1 MEKIKIKWD
10 GITEI
15 EKIMPAILGLIT
27 DEEQQQAKKMAYG
40 DFAEIICKKYRNR
53 GTNSGGLFVDAFR
66 DKIMVY
72 AEKTTYFM
80 TWNKAAKYIC
90 QWLKDEENLR
100 LDMGMNGACEVNE
113 MSSTKSANLTISNKE
128 ENIMENQVITQ
139 NQEIIITEN
148 YSRAVSL
155 HRKIC
160 ANAQAAQESLFEVCK
175 GLKEMRDGKLYKE
188 LGYQNFEDYCESE
201 VGFSRM
207 QAHRMIS
214 IADNLPKDFVTSML
228 QIGTTKLS
236 LLAKLDEPERQE
248 IIQNND
254 LESTSV
260 KELKNKISDLKKA
273 NDRLLEKASQA
284 EKNAEDSRKKESEA
298 WGKVSVLKTD
308 SEMQVKKISQL
319 EKQIQELENNPK
331 QVAVE
336 DTTKINELKEEIK
349 KLKADSAS
357 EIDSM
362 KTRHNQEK
370 ADFMREKNEL
380 NKKLENKQ
388 KEFAS
393 KHNEW
398 LESCKENAALTGQL
412 YDAETERDEAYEKIQ
427 SLEKQIQE
435 LENRPVEV
443 AVKDNSEEIESL
455 KKQLEQERQKSAEFE
470 EKKKRIEAELEKDR
484 NSFKSK
490 TPDNSELFEVYYQNC
505 IDSIEKLFAFLR
517 NKNLKSFNGRLY
529 DLSDILNDN
538 ISMLDEY

>member
-1 MEKIKIKWD
+1 MNKIKWD

-15 EKIMPAILGLIT
+15 GKIKPALLGFITEEEK
-27 DEEQQQAKKMAYG
+27 QQAKKTAYG
-40 DFAEIICKKYRNR
+40 YFTDIIRKNHRNS
-53 GTNSGGLFVDAFR
+53 GANSGGLFVYAFCEKITVHV
-66 DKIMVY
+66 DKIEY
-72 AEKTTYFM
+72 YM

-90 QWLKDEENLR
+90 QWLNEENLTISNKEENLR

-188 LGYQNFEDYCESE
+188 LGYQNFEDYTQTELGIKRHMAQKYLAIANMENGESI
-201 VGFSRM
+201 
-207 QAHRMIS
+207 H
-214 IADNLPKDFVTSML
+214 
-228 QIGTTKLS
+228 QIGVTKLA

-260 KELKNKISDLKKA
+260 KKL
-273 NDRLLEKASQA
+273 Q
-284 EKNAEDSRKKESEA
+284 
-298 WGKVSVLKTD
+298 
-308 SEMQVKKISQL
+308 
-319 EKQIQELENNPK
+319 
-331 QVAVE
+331 
-336 DTTKINELKEEIK
+336 EEIK
-349 KLKADSAS
+349 RLKADSES
-357 EIDSM
+357 QINSM

-370 ADFMREKNEL
+370 VDFMREKNEL
-380 NKKLENKQ
+380 SKKLENKQ
-388 KEFAS
+388 KEFES
-393 KHNEW
+393 KHKEW
-398 LESCKENAALTGQL
+398 LESCEENAALTGQL
-412 YDAETERDEAYEKIQ
+412 YYAETERDEAYEKIQ

-443 AVKDNSEEIESL
+443 AVRDNSEEIESL
-455 KKQLEQERQKSAEFE
+455 KKQLEQERQKVKVRE
-470 EKKKRIEAELEKDR
+470 I
-484 NSFKSK
+484 
-490 TPDNSELFEVYYQNC
+490 PDNSELFEVYYQNC

-517 NKNLKSFNGRLY
+517 NKNLKSYNGRLY

>member
-1 MEKIKIKWD
+1 MEKIKWD

-15 EKIMPAILGLIT
+15 EKIKPALLGFIT
-27 DEEQQQAKKMAYG
+27 EEEKQQAKKTAYG
-40 DFAEIICKKYRNR
+40 DFAEIIRKKYRNR

-80 TWNKAAKYIC
+80 TWNKAAKYIR
-90 QWLKDEENLR
+90 QWLD
-100 LDMGMNGACEVNE
+100 
-113 MSSTKSANLTISNKE
+113 KE
-128 ENIMENQVITQ
+128 EKIMEKQEIITQ

-175 GLKEMRDGKLYKE
+175 GLKEMRDDKLYKE
-188 LGYQNFEDYCESE
+188 LNYSEFNDYCKSE
-201 VGFSRM
+201 LGMTDRT
-207 QAHRMIS
+207 AYKYIS
-214 IADNLPKDFVTSML
+214 IAENLSENLVKSTSL
-228 QIGTTKLS
+228 IGTEKLY

-260 KELKNKISDLKKA
+260 KKL
-273 NDRLLEKASQA
+273 Q
-284 EKNAEDSRKKESEA
+284 
-298 WGKVSVLKTD
+298 
-308 SEMQVKKISQL
+308 
-319 EKQIQELENNPK
+319 
-331 QVAVE
+331 
-336 DTTKINELKEEIK
+336 EEIK
-349 KLKADSAS
+349 KLKADSES
-357 EIDSM
+357 QINSM

-370 ADFMREKNEL
+370 TDFMREKNEL

-443 AVKDNSEEIESL
+443 AVKDNSEEIQKL
-455 KKQLEQERQKSAEFE
+455 KNQLEQERQKVKVRE
-470 EKKKRIEAELEKDR
+470 I
-484 NSFKSK
+484 
-490 TPDNSELFEVYYQNC
+490 PDNSELFEVYYQNC
-505 IDSIEKLFAFLR
+505 IDSIDKLFAFLR
-517 NKNLKSFNGRLY
+517 NKNLKSFNERLY
-529 DLSDILNDN
+529 ELSEILNDN

>member
-1 MEKIKIKWD
+1 MEKQ
-10 GITEI
+10 EI
-15 EKIMPAILGLIT
+15 
-27 DEEQQQAKKMAYG
+27 
-40 DFAEIICKKYRNR
+40 
-53 GTNSGGLFVDAFR
+53 
-66 DKIMVY
+66 
-72 AEKTTYFM
+72 
-80 TWNKAAKYIC
+80 
-90 QWLKDEENLR
+90 
-100 LDMGMNGACEVNE
+100 
-113 MSSTKSANLTISNKE
+113 
-128 ENIMENQVITQ
+128 ITQ

-160 ANAQAAQESLFEVCK
+160 ANAQAAQESLCEVCK

-188 LGYQNFEDYCESE
+188 LGYQNFEDYTQTEL
-201 VGFSRM
+201 GIKRR
-207 QAHRMIS
+207 QAYNY
-214 IADNLPKDFVTSML
+214 IAVAEKLSVDFVQSTA
-228 QIGTTKLS
+228 QIGMSKLA
-236 LLAKLDEPERQE
+236 LLAELDEPERAE
-248 IIQNND
+248 IIQNTD

-298 WGKVSVLKTD
+298 WGKISVLKTD
-308 SEMQVKKISQL
+308 SEMQIKKISQL
-319 EKQIQELENNPK
+319 EKQIQELEKNPK

-427 SLEKQIQE
+427 SLEKQIEE
-435 LENRPVEV
+435 LESRPVEV

-455 KKQLEQERQKSAEFE
+455 KKQLEQEKQKSAEFE

-490 TPDNSELFEVYYQNC
+490 IPDNSELFEVYYQNC
-505 IDSIEKLFAFLR
+505 MDSIDKLFAFLR

-529 DLSDILNDN
+529 ELSDILNDN

>member
-1 MEKIKIKWD
+1 MEKIKWD

-15 EKIMPAILGLIT
+15 EKIMPALLGFIT
-27 DEEQQQAKKMAYG
+27 DEEKQQAKKTAYG
-40 DFAEIICKKYRNR
+40 YFTDIIRKNHRNSATNNGGYITSGFFDKVTVSVGEI
-53 GTNSGGLFVDAFR
+53 
-66 DKIMVY
+66 
-72 AEKTTYFM
+72 EYFM
-80 TWNKAAKYIC
+80 TWNKAAKYIS
-90 QWLKDEENLR
+90 QWLNQ
-100 LDMGMNGACEVNE
+100 
-113 MSSTKSANLTISNKE
+113 E
-128 ENIMENQVITQ
+128 ENIMENQV
-139 NQEIIITEN
+139 IITEN

-155 HRKIC
+155 HRRIC
-160 ANAQAAQESLFEVCK
+160 ANAQAAQDSLFEVCK

-188 LGYQNFEDYCESE
+188 LECANFEEYCEKKLGIKRHMAYKYLAVAE
-201 VGFSRM
+201 MKNVE
-207 QAHRMIS
+207 S
-214 IADNLPKDFVTSML
+214 IQHFGV
-228 QIGTTKLS
+228 TKLA

-260 KELKNKISDLKKA
+260 KKL
-273 NDRLLEKASQA
+273 Q
-284 EKNAEDSRKKESEA
+284 
-298 WGKVSVLKTD
+298 
-308 SEMQVKKISQL
+308 
-319 EKQIQELENNPK
+319 
-331 QVAVE
+331 
-336 DTTKINELKEEIK
+336 EEIK

-427 SLEKQIQE
+427 SLEKQIEE

-443 AVKDNSEEIESL
+443 AVKDDSEEVERL
-455 KKQLEQERQKSAEFE
+455 KKQLEQEKQKVKVRE
-470 EKKKRIEAELEKDR
+470 I
-484 NSFKSK
+484 
-490 TPDNSELFEVYYQNC
+490 PDNSELFEVYYQNC
-505 IDSIEKLFAFLR
+505 IDSIDKLFAFLR
-517 NKNLKSFNGRLY
+517 NKNLKSFNERLY
-529 DLSDILNDN
+529 ELSEILNDN

>member
-1 MEKIKIKWD
+1 MNKIKWD

-15 EKIMPAILGLIT
+15 EKIKPALLGFIT
-27 DEEQQQAKKMAYG
+27 DTEKQQAKKMAYG
-40 DFAEIICKKYRNR
+40 YFTDIIRKNHRNSATNNGGYITSGFFDKVTVSVGEI
-53 GTNSGGLFVDAFR
+53 
-66 DKIMVY
+66 
-72 AEKTTYFM
+72 EYFM
-80 TWNKAAKYIC
+80 TWNKAAKYIS
-90 QWLKDEENLR
+90 QWLNQ
-100 LDMGMNGACEVNE
+100 
-113 MSSTKSANLTISNKE
+113 E

-148 YSRAVSL
+148 YNKAVSL
-155 HRKIC
+155 HRRIC

-188 LGYQNFEDYCESE
+188 LECANFEEYCEKKLGIKRHMAYKYLAVAE
-201 VGFSRM
+201 MKNVE
-207 QAHRMIS
+207 S
-214 IADNLPKDFVTSML
+214 IQHFGV
-228 QIGTTKLS
+228 TKLA

-273 NDRLLEKASQA
+273 NDRLLEKANQA

-298 WGKVSVLKTD
+298 WGKISVLKTD
-308 SEMQVKKISQL
+308 SEMQIQKISQL
-319 EKQIQELENNPK
+319 EKQIQELEKNPK

-455 KKQLEQERQKSAEFE
+455 KKQLEQERQKVKVRE
-470 EKKKRIEAELEKDR
+470 I
-484 NSFKSK
+484 
-490 TPDNSELFEVYYQNC
+490 PDNSELFEVYYQNC
-505 IDSIEKLFAFLR
+505 LDSIDKLFAFLR
-517 NKNLKSFNGRLY
+517 NKNLKSYNGRLY
-529 DLSDILNDN
+529 ELSDILNDN

>member
-1 MEKIKIKWD
+1 MEKIKWD

-15 EKIMPAILGLIT
+15 GKIKPALLGFITEEEK
-27 DEEQQQAKKMAYG
+27 QQAKKTAYG
-40 DFAEIICKKYRNR
+40 YFTDIIRKNHRNS
-53 GTNSGGLFVDAFR
+53 GANSGGLFVYAFCE
-66 DKIMVY
+66 KITVHVG
-72 AEKTTYFM
+72 KTEYFM

-90 QWLKDEENLR
+90 QWLNEENLTISNKEENLR

-155 HRKIC
+155 HRRIC

-188 LGYQNFEDYCESE
+188 LGYQNFEDYTQTELGIKRHMAQKYLAIANMENGESI
-201 VGFSRM
+201 
-207 QAHRMIS
+207 H
-214 IADNLPKDFVTSML
+214 
-228 QIGTTKLS
+228 QIGVTKLA

-248 IIQNND
+248 IIQNTD

-260 KELKNKISDLKKA
+260 KKL
-273 NDRLLEKASQA
+273 Q
-284 EKNAEDSRKKESEA
+284 
-298 WGKVSVLKTD
+298 
-308 SEMQVKKISQL
+308 
-319 EKQIQELENNPK
+319 
-331 QVAVE
+331 
-336 DTTKINELKEEIK
+336 EEIK
-349 KLKADSAS
+349 RLKADSES
-357 EIDSM
+357 QINSM
-362 KTRHNQEK
+362 KTRHDTEK

-380 NKKLENKQ
+380 SKKLENKQ
-388 KEFAS
+388 KEFES
-393 KHNEW
+393 KHKEW
-398 LESCKENAALTGQL
+398 LESCSENATLTQQL
-412 YDAETERDEAYEKIQ
+412 YYAEEERDEAYDTIKN
-427 SLEKQIQE
+427 LEKQIQE

-443 AVKDNSEEIESL
+443 AVKDDSEEVERL
-455 KKQLEQERQKSAEFE
+455 KKQLEQEKQKSAEFE

-505 IDSIEKLFAFLR
+505 IDSIDKLFAFLR
-517 NKNLKSFNGRLY
+517 NKNLKSYNGRLY

>member
-1 MEKIKIKWD
+1 LNKIKWD

-15 EKIMPAILGLIT
+15 EKIKPALLGFIT
-27 DEEQQQAKKMAYG
+27 EEEKQQAMKTAYG
-40 DFAEIICKKYRNR
+40 YFTDIIRKNHRNS
-53 GTNSGGLFVDAFR
+53 GTNSGGLFVYAFCE
-66 DKIMVY
+66 KITVHVG
-72 AEKTTYFM
+72 KTEYFM

-90 QWLKDEENLR
+90 QWLNEE
-100 LDMGMNGACEVNE
+100 
-113 MSSTKSANLTISNKE
+113 NLTISNKE

-188 LGYQNFEDYCESE
+188 LGYQNFEDYTQSE
-201 VGFSRM
+201 LGIKRR
-207 QAHRMIS
+207 QAYNY
-214 IADNLPKDFVTSML
+214 IAVAEKLSVDFVQSTA
-228 QIGTTKLS
+228 QIGMSKLA
-236 LLAKLDEPERQE
+236 LLAELDEPERQE

-260 KELKNKISDLKKA
+260 KELKSKISELKKA

-319 EKQIQELENNPK
+319 EKQIKELENNPK

-349 KLKADSAS
+349 KLKADSAC
-357 EIDSM
+357 EINNM
-362 KTRHNQEK
+362 KTRHDTEK

-443 AVKDNSEEIESL
+443 AVKDDSEEVERL
-455 KKQLEQERQKSAEFE
+455 KKQLEQEKQKVKVRE
-470 EKKKRIEAELEKDR
+470 I
-484 NSFKSK
+484 
-490 TPDNSELFEVYYQNC
+490 PDNSELFEVYYQNC

-517 NKNLKSFNGRLY
+517 NKNLKSYNGRLY

>member
-15 EKIMPAILGLIT
+15 EKVMPALLGLIT

-40 DFAEIICKKYRNR
+40 DFAGIIRKKYRNR
-53 GTNSGGLFVDAFR
+53 GTNSGGLFVDAFS
-66 DKIMVY
+66 DKIMFY

-80 TWNKAAKYIC
+80 TWNKAAKYIR
-90 QWLKDEENLR
+90 QWLD
-100 LDMGMNGACEVNE
+100 
-113 MSSTKSANLTISNKE
+113 KE
-128 ENIMENQVITQ
+128 EKIMEKQEIITQ

-148 YSRAVSL
+148 YNKAVSL
-155 HRKIC
+155 HRRIC

-188 LGYQNFEDYCESE
+188 LECANFEEYCEKKLGIKRHMAYKYLAVAE
-201 VGFSRM
+201 MKNVE
-207 QAHRMIS
+207 S
-214 IADNLPKDFVTSML
+214 IQHFGV
-228 QIGTTKLS
+228 TKLA
-236 LLAKLDEPERQE
+236 LLAKLDEPERAE

-298 WGKVSVLKTD
+298 WGKISVLKTD
-308 SEMQVKKISQL
+308 SEMQIRKISQL
-319 EKQIQELENNPK
+319 EKQIQELEKNPK

-380 NKKLENKQ
+380 SKKLENKQ
-388 KEFAS
+388 KEWIEAC
-393 KHNEW
+393 NERT
-398 LESCKENAALTGQL
+398 LVSRELCS
-412 YDAETERDEAYEKIQ
+412 AETERDEAYEKIQ
-427 SLEKQIQE
+427 SLEKQIEE
-435 LENRPVEV
+435 LESRPVEV
-443 AVKDNSEEIESL
+443 AVKDNSEEVERL
-455 KKQLEQERQKSAEFE
+455 KKQLEQEKQKSAEFE

-490 TPDNSELFEVYYQNC
+490 IPDNQAVFNVYYQSCKNAVNQ
-505 IDSIEKLFAFLR
+505 LFEFLENADFAKFR
-517 NKNLKSFNGRLY
+517 NKIYEFSDYINDRIENL
-529 DLSDILNDN
+529 
-538 ISMLDEY
+538 E

>member
-1 MEKIKIKWD
+1 MEKIKWD

-15 EKIMPAILGLIT
+15 EKIKPALLGFIT
-27 DEEQQQAKKMAYG
+27 EEEKQQAMKTAYG
-40 DFAEIICKKYRNR
+40 YFTDIIRKNHRNSA
-53 GTNSGGLFVDAFR
+53 TNNGGYITSGFF
-66 DKIMVY
+66 DKLTVSVG
-72 AEKTTYFM
+72 KTEYFM

-90 QWLKDEENLR
+90 QWLNEE
-100 LDMGMNGACEVNE
+100 
-113 MSSTKSANLTISNKE
+113 NLTISNKE

-188 LGYQNFEDYCESE
+188 LGYQNFEDYTQSE
-201 VGFSRM
+201 LGIKRR
-207 QAHRMIS
+207 QAYNY
-214 IADNLPKDFVTSML
+214 IAVAEKLSVDFVQSTA
-228 QIGTTKLS
+228 QIGMSKLA
-236 LLAKLDEPERQE
+236 LLAELDEPERQE

-260 KELKNKISDLKKA
+260 KELKSKISELKKA

-370 ADFMREKNEL
+370 TDFMREKNEL
-380 NKKLENKQ
+380 KKQLEEIEKDRQDWIDTNRENVELTKQ
-388 KEFAS
+388 IS
-393 KHNEW
+393 
-398 LESCKENAALTGQL
+398 
-412 YDAETERDEAYEKIQ
+412 
-427 SLEKQIQE
+427 SLEKQIEE

-443 AVKDNSEEIESL
+443 AVNDNSEEIEKL
-455 KKQLEQERQKSAEFE
+455 KNQLEQERQK
-470 EKKKRIEAELEKDR
+470 
-484 NSFKSK
+484 FKSEIEK
-490 TPDNSELFEVYYQNC
+490 AKSESKKIPDNSAIFEIYYQNC
-505 IDSIEKLFAFLR
+505 IDSMDKLFDFLR
-517 NKNLKSFNGRLY
+517 NKNLKKFNHRLEE
-529 DLSDILNDN
+529 LSDILNDN
-538 ISMLDEY
+538 ILSVEED

>member
-1 MEKIKIKWD
+1 MEKIKWD

-15 EKIMPAILGLIT
+15 GKIKPALLGFITEEEK
-27 DEEQQQAKKMAYG
+27 QQAKKTAYG
-40 DFAEIICKKYRNR
+40 YFTDIIRKNHRNS
-53 GTNSGGLFVDAFR
+53 GANSGGLFVYAFCEKITVHV
-66 DKIMVY
+66 DKIEY
-72 AEKTTYFM
+72 YM

-90 QWLKDEENLR
+90 QWLNEE
-100 LDMGMNGACEVNE
+100 
-113 MSSTKSANLTISNKE
+113 NLTISNKE

-155 HRKIC
+155 HRRIC

-175 GLKEMRDGKLYKE
+175 GLKEMRDSKLYKE
-188 LGYQNFEDYCESE
+188 LNYSEFNDYCKSE
-201 VGFSRM
+201 LGMTDRT
-207 QAHRMIS
+207 AYKYIS
-214 IADNLPKDFVTSML
+214 IAENLSENLVKSTSL
-228 QIGTTKLS
+228 IGTEKLY
-236 LLAKLDEPERQE
+236 LLAKLDEPERAE
-248 IIQNND
+248 IIQNTD
-254 LESTSV
+254 LESASV

-298 WGKVSVLKTD
+298 WGKISVLKTD
-308 SEMQVKKISQL
+308 SEMQIRKISQL

-349 KLKADSAS
+349 KLKVDSAC
-357 EIDSM
+357 EINNM
-362 KTRHNQEK
+362 KTRHDTEK

-380 NKKLENKQ
+380 KKQLEEIEKDRQDWIDTNRENVELTQ
-388 KEFAS
+388 KIS
-393 KHNEW
+393 
-398 LESCKENAALTGQL
+398 Q
-412 YDAETERDEAYEKIQ
+412 
-427 SLEKQIQE
+427 LEKQIQE

-517 NKNLKSFNGRLY
+517 NKNLKSYNGRLY

>member
-1 MEKIKIKWD
+1 MEKIKWD

-15 EKIMPAILGLIT
+15 EKIMPALLGFIT

-40 DFAEIICKKYRNR
+40 DFAEIIRKKYRNR

-90 QWLKDEENLR
+90 QWLK
-100 LDMGMNGACEVNE
+100 
-113 MSSTKSANLTISNKE
+113 E
-128 ENIMENQVITQ
+128 ENIME

-155 HRKIC
+155 HRRIC

-188 LGYQNFEDYCESE
+188 LGYQNFEDYTQSE
-201 VGFSRM
+201 LGIKRR
-207 QAHRMIS
+207 QAYNY
-214 IADNLPKDFVTSML
+214 IAVAEKLSVDFVQSTA
-228 QIGTTKLS
+228 QIGMSKLA
-236 LLAKLDEPERQE
+236 LLAELDEPERAE
-248 IIQNND
+248 IIQNTD

-260 KELKNKISDLKKA
+260 KKL
-273 NDRLLEKASQA
+273 Q
-284 EKNAEDSRKKESEA
+284 
-298 WGKVSVLKTD
+298 
-308 SEMQVKKISQL
+308 
-319 EKQIQELENNPK
+319 
-331 QVAVE
+331 
-336 DTTKINELKEEIK
+336 EEIK
-349 KLKADSAS
+349 RLKADSES
-357 EIDSM
+357 QINSM

-412 YDAETERDEAYEKIQ
+412 YDAETERDEAYDTIEN
-427 SLEKQIQE
+427 LEKQIQE

-443 AVKDNSEEIESL
+443 AVKDDSEEVERL
-455 KKQLEQERQKSAEFE
+455 KKQLEQEKQKSAEFE

-505 IDSIEKLFAFLR
+505 MDSIDKLFAFMI
-517 NKNLKSFNGRLY
+517 KTDGSEKFMDKIY
-529 DLSDILNDN
+529 ELSDYINSRIEN
-538 ISMLDEY
+538 ID

>member
-1 MEKIKIKWD
+1 MEKIKWD

-15 EKIMPAILGLIT
+15 GKIKPALLGFITEEEK
-27 DEEQQQAKKMAYG
+27 QQAKKTAYG
-40 DFAEIICKKYRNR
+40 YFTDIIRKNHRNS
-53 GTNSGGLFVDAFR
+53 GANSGGLFVYAFCEKITVHV
-66 DKIMVY
+66 DKIEY
-72 AEKTTYFM
+72 YM

-90 QWLKDEENLR
+90 QWLNEENLTISNKEENLR
-100 LDMGMNGACEVNE
+100 LDMGMNGACEVNK

-188 LGYQNFEDYCESE
+188 LGYQNFEDYTQTELGIKRHMAQKYLAIANMENGESI
-201 VGFSRM
+201 
-207 QAHRMIS
+207 H
-214 IADNLPKDFVTSML
+214 
-228 QIGTTKLS
+228 QIGVTKLA

-248 IIQNND
+248 IIQNTD

-260 KELKNKISDLKKA
+260 KKL
-273 NDRLLEKASQA
+273 Q
-284 EKNAEDSRKKESEA
+284 
-298 WGKVSVLKTD
+298 
-308 SEMQVKKISQL
+308 
-319 EKQIQELENNPK
+319 
-331 QVAVE
+331 
-336 DTTKINELKEEIK
+336 EEIK
-349 KLKADSAS
+349 RLKADSES
-357 EIDSM
+357 QINSM
-362 KTRHNQEK
+362 KTRHDTEK

-380 NKKLENKQ
+380 SKKLENKQ
-388 KEFAS
+388 KEFES
-393 KHNEW
+393 KHKEW
-398 LESCKENAALTGQL
+398 LESCEENAALTGQL
-412 YDAETERDEAYEKIQ
+412 YYAETERDEAYEKIQ

-443 AVKDNSEEIESL
+443 AVRDNSEEIESL

-505 IDSIEKLFAFLR
+505 MDSIDKLFDFLR
-517 NKNLKSFNGRLY
+517 NKNLKSFNDRLY

>member
-1 MEKIKIKWD
+1 MGKIKWD

-15 EKIMPAILGLIT
+15 EKVMPALLGLIT

-40 DFAEIICKKYRNR
+40 DFAEIIRKKYRNR
-53 GTNSGGLFVDAFR
+53 GTNSGGLFVDAFS

-90 QWLKDEENLR
+90 QWLKDEE
-100 LDMGMNGACEVNE
+100 
-113 MSSTKSANLTISNKE
+113 NLTISNKE

-155 HRKIC
+155 HRRIC

-188 LGYQNFEDYCESE
+188 LGYQNFEDYTQTEL
-201 VGFSRM
+201 GFSRRN
-207 QAHRMIS
+207 AYRYIS
-214 IADNLPKDFVTSML
+214 VAENLSKDFVTSMS
-228 QIGTTKLS
+228 QIGMSKLAI
-236 LLAKLDEPERQE
+236 LTELDEPERQE

-349 KLKADSAS
+349 KLKADSAC
-357 EIDSM
+357 EINNM
-362 KTRHNQEK
+362 KTRHDTEK

-380 NKKLENKQ
+380 KKQLEEIEKDRQDWIDTNRENVELTQ
-388 KEFAS
+388 KIS
-393 KHNEW
+393 
-398 LESCKENAALTGQL
+398 Q
-412 YDAETERDEAYEKIQ
+412 
-427 SLEKQIQE
+427 LEKQIQE
-435 LENRPVEV
+435 VER
-443 AVKDNSEEIESL
+443 L
-455 KKQLEQERQKSAEFE
+455 KKQLEQEKQKSAEFE

-505 IDSIEKLFAFLR
+505 IDSIDKLFAFLR
-517 NKNLKSFNGRLY
+517 NKNLKSYNGRLY

>member
-1 MEKIKIKWD
+1 MNKIKWD

-15 EKIMPAILGLIT
+15 GKIKPALLGFIT
-27 DEEQQQAKKMAYG
+27 DTEKQQAKKTAYG
-40 DFAEIICKKYRNR
+40 YFTDIIRKNHRNS
-53 GTNSGGLFVDAFR
+53 GTNSGGLFVYAFCEKITVHV
-66 DKIMVY
+66 DKTEY
-72 AEKTTYFM
+72 YM

-90 QWLKDEENLR
+90 QWLNEE
-100 LDMGMNGACEVNE
+100 
-113 MSSTKSANLTISNKE
+113 NLTISNKE

-148 YSRAVSL
+148 YSRAVLL
-155 HRKIC
+155 HRRIC

-188 LGYQNFEDYCESE
+188 LGYQNFEDYTQTEL
-201 VGFSRM
+201 GFSRRN
-207 QAHRMIS
+207 AYS
-214 IADNLPKDFVTSML
+214 YIAIAENFSADFVNSSS
-228 QIGTTKLS
+228 QIGMKKLT

-248 IIQNND
+248 IIQNTD

-260 KELKNKISDLKKA
+260 KKL
-273 NDRLLEKASQA
+273 Q
-284 EKNAEDSRKKESEA
+284 
-298 WGKVSVLKTD
+298 
-308 SEMQVKKISQL
+308 
-319 EKQIQELENNPK
+319 
-331 QVAVE
+331 
-336 DTTKINELKEEIK
+336 EEIK
-349 KLKADSAS
+349 KLKADSES
-357 EIDSM
+357 QINSM
-362 KTRHNQEK
+362 KTRHDTEK

-380 NKKLENKQ
+380 SKKLENKQ

-398 LESCKENAALTGQL
+398 LESCKENAALTGRL

-443 AVKDNSEEIESL
+443 AVKDDSEEIESL
-455 KKQLEQERQKSAEFE
+455 KKQLEQERQKVKVRE
-470 EKKKRIEAELEKDR
+470 I
-484 NSFKSK
+484 
-490 TPDNSELFEVYYQNC
+490 PDNSELFEVYYQNC

>member
-1 MEKIKIKWD
+1 MEKIKWD

-15 EKIMPAILGLIT
+15 DKIKPALLGFITEEEK
-27 DEEQQQAKKMAYG
+27 QQAKKTAYG
-40 DFAEIICKKYRNR
+40 YFTDIIRKNHRNS
-53 GTNSGGLFVDAFR
+53 GTNSGGLFVYAFCEKITVHV
-66 DKIMVY
+66 DKIEY
-72 AEKTTYFM
+72 YM

-90 QWLKDEENLR
+90 QWLNEENLTISNKEENLR

-113 MSSTKSANLTISNKE
+113 MSSTKSADLTISNKE

-188 LGYQNFEDYCESE
+188 LGYQNFEDYTQTELGIKRHMAQKYLAIANMENGESI
-201 VGFSRM
+201 
-207 QAHRMIS
+207 H
-214 IADNLPKDFVTSML
+214 
-228 QIGTTKLS
+228 QIGVTKLA

-308 SEMQVKKISQL
+308 SEMQIKKISQL

-370 ADFMREKNEL
+370 TDFMREKNEL
-380 NKKLENKQ
+380 KKQLEEIEKDRQDWIDTNRENVELTQ
-388 KEFAS
+388 KIS
-393 KHNEW
+393 
-398 LESCKENAALTGQL
+398 Q
-412 YDAETERDEAYEKIQ
+412 
-427 SLEKQIQE
+427 LEKQIQE

-443 AVKDNSEEIESL
+443 AVKDNSEEIQKL
-455 KKQLEQERQKSAEFE
+455 KNQLEQERQKVKVRE
-470 EKKKRIEAELEKDR
+470 I
-484 NSFKSK
+484 
-490 TPDNSELFEVYYQNC
+490 PDNSELFEVYYKNC
-505 IDSIEKLFAFLR
+505 MDSIDKLFDFLR
-517 NKNLKSFNGRLY
+517 NKNLKSFNERLY
-529 DLSDILNDN
+529 ELSEILNDN

>member
-1 MEKIKIKWD
+1 MEKIKWD

-15 EKIMPAILGLIT
+15 EKIKPALLGFIT

-40 DFAEIICKKYRNR
+40 DFAEIIRKKYRNR

-72 AEKTTYFM
+72 AEKTTYLM

-90 QWLKDEENLR
+90 QWLKDEENL
-100 LDMGMNGACEVNE
+100 
-113 MSSTKSANLTISNKE
+113 TISNEE

-155 HRKIC
+155 HRRIC

-188 LGYQNFEDYCESE
+188 LGYQNFEDYTQTEL
-201 VGFSRM
+201 GFSRRN
-207 QAHRMIS
+207 AYS
-214 IADNLPKDFVTSML
+214 YIAIAENFSADFVNSSS
-228 QIGTTKLS
+228 QIGMKKLT

-248 IIQNND
+248 IIQNTD

-260 KELKNKISDLKKA
+260 KKL
-273 NDRLLEKASQA
+273 Q
-284 EKNAEDSRKKESEA
+284 
-298 WGKVSVLKTD
+298 
-308 SEMQVKKISQL
+308 
-319 EKQIQELENNPK
+319 
-331 QVAVE
+331 
-336 DTTKINELKEEIK
+336 EEIK
-349 KLKADSAS
+349 KLKADSES
-357 EIDSM
+357 QINSM
-362 KTRHNQEK
+362 KTRHDTEK

-380 NKKLENKQ
+380 SKKLENKQ
-388 KEFAS
+388 KEFES
-393 KHNEW
+393 KHKEW
-398 LESCKENAALTGQL
+398 LESCSENATLTQQL
-412 YDAETERDEAYEKIQ
+412 YYAEEERDEAYDTIEN
-427 SLEKQIQE
+427 LEKQIQE

-443 AVKDNSEEIESL
+443 AVKDDSEEVERL
-455 KKQLEQERQKSAEFE
+455 KKQLEQEKQKSAEFE

-505 IDSIEKLFAFLR
+505 IDSIDKLFAYLR
-517 NKNLKSFNGRLY
+517 NKNLKSYNGRLY

>member
-1 MEKIKIKWD
+1 MEKIKWD

-15 EKIMPAILGLIT
+15 EKIKPALLGFIT
-27 DEEQQQAKKMAYG
+27 DTEKQQAKKTAYG
-40 DFAEIICKKYRNR
+40 YFTDIIRKNHRNS
-53 GTNSGGLFVDAFR
+53 GTNSGGLFVYAFCE
-66 DKIMVY
+66 KITVHVG
-72 AEKTTYFM
+72 KTEYFM

-90 QWLKDEENLR
+90 QWLNEENLTISNKEENLR

-113 MSSTKSANLTISNKE
+113 MSSTKSADLTISNKE

-188 LGYQNFEDYCESE
+188 LGYQNFEDYTQTEL
-201 VGFSRM
+201 GFSRRN
-207 QAHRMIS
+207 AYS
-214 IADNLPKDFVTSML
+214 YIAIAENFSADFVNSSS
-228 QIGTTKLS
+228 QIGMKKLT

-248 IIQNND
+248 IIQNTD

-260 KELKNKISDLKKA
+260 K
-273 NDRLLEKASQA
+273 RLQ
-284 EKNAEDSRKKESEA
+284 
-298 WGKVSVLKTD
+298 
-308 SEMQVKKISQL
+308 
-319 EKQIQELENNPK
+319 
-331 QVAVE
+331 
-336 DTTKINELKEEIK
+336 EEIK
-349 KLKADSAS
+349 KLKADSES
-357 EIDSM
+357 QINSM

-455 KKQLEQERQKSAEFE
+455 KKQLEQERQKVKVRE
-470 EKKKRIEAELEKDR
+470 I
-484 NSFKSK
+484 
-490 TPDNSELFEVYYQNC
+490 PDNSELFEVYYQNC

-517 NKNLKSFNGRLY
+517 NKNLKSFNERLY
-529 DLSDILNDN
+529 ELSEILNDN

>member
-1 MEKIKIKWD
+1 MNKIKWD
-10 GITEI
+10 GITEL
-15 EKIMPAILGLIT
+15 EKIKPALLGLIT

-40 DFAEIICKKYRNR
+40 DFAEIIRKKYRNR

-90 QWLKDEENLR
+90 QWL
-100 LDMGMNGACEVNE
+100 
-113 MSSTKSANLTISNKE
+113 KE

-175 GLKEMRDGKLYKE
+175 GLKEMRDSKLYKE
-188 LGYQNFEDYCESE
+188 LNYSEFNDYCKSE
-201 VGFSRM
+201 LGMTDRT
-207 QAHRMIS
+207 AYKYIS
-214 IADNLPKDFVTSML
+214 IAENLSENLVKSTSL
-228 QIGTTKLS
+228 IGTEKLY
-236 LLAKLDEPERQE
+236 LLAKLDEPERAE
-248 IIQNND
+248 IIQNTD

-319 EKQIQELENNPK
+319 EKQIQELEN
-331 QVAVE
+331 
-336 DTTKINELKEEIK
+336 
-349 KLKADSAS
+349 
-357 EIDSM
+357 
-362 KTRHNQEK
+362 
-370 ADFMREKNEL
+370 
-380 NKKLENKQ
+380 
-388 KEFAS
+388 
-393 KHNEW
+393 
-398 LESCKENAALTGQL
+398 
-412 YDAETERDEAYEKIQ
+412 
-427 SLEKQIQE
+427 
-435 LENRPVEV
+435 RPVEV
-443 AVKDNSEEIESL
+443 AVKDDSEEVERL
-455 KKQLEQERQKSAEFE
+455 KKQLEQEKQKSAEFE

-505 IDSIEKLFAFLR
+505 LDSIDKLFAFLR
-517 NKNLKSFNGRLY
+517 NKNLKSYNGRLY

>member
-15 EKIMPAILGLIT
+15 KKVMPALLGLIT

-40 DFAEIICKKYRNR
+40 DFAEIIRKKYRNR
-53 GTNSGGLFVDAFR
+53 GTNSGGLFVDAFS

-80 TWNKAAKYIC
+80 TWNKAAKYIR
-90 QWLKDEENLR
+90 QWLD
-100 LDMGMNGACEVNE
+100 
-113 MSSTKSANLTISNKE
+113 KE
-128 ENIMENQVITQ
+128 EKIMEKQEIITQ
-139 NQEIIITEN
+139 NQEIVITEN

-155 HRKIC
+155 HRRIC
-160 ANAQAAQESLFEVCK
+160 AHAQAAQESLFEVCK

-188 LGYQNFEDYCESE
+188 LGYQNFEDYCENE
-201 VGFSRM
+201 IGFSRM

-298 WGKVSVLKTD
+298 WGKISVLKTD
-308 SEMQVKKISQL
+308 SEMQIKKISQL
-319 EKQIQELENNPK
+319 EKQIQELEKNPK

-380 NKKLENKQ
+380 SKKLENKQ
-388 KEFAS
+388 KEWIEAC
-393 KHNEW
+393 NERT
-398 LESCKENAALTGQL
+398 LVSRELCS
-412 YDAETERDEAYEKIQ
+412 AETERDEAYEKIQ
-427 SLEKQIQE
+427 SLEKQIEE
-435 LENRPVEV
+435 LESRPVEV

-455 KKQLEQERQKSAEFE
+455 KKQLEQERQKVKVRE
-470 EKKKRIEAELEKDR
+470 I
-484 NSFKSK
+484 
-490 TPDNSELFEVYYQNC
+490 PDNSELFEVYYQNC
-505 IDSIEKLFAFLR
+505 MDSIDKLFAFLR
-517 NKNLKSFNGRLY
+517 NKNLKSYNGRLY

>member
-1 MEKIKIKWD
+1 MEKIKWD

-15 EKIMPAILGLIT
+15 EKIKPALLGFIT
-27 DEEQQQAKKMAYG
+27 EEEKQQAMKTAYG
-40 DFAEIICKKYRNR
+40 YFTDIIRKNHRNS
-53 GTNSGGLFVDAFR
+53 GTNSGGLFVYAFCEKITVHV
-66 DKIMVY
+66 DKTEY
-72 AEKTTYFM
+72 YM

-100 LDMGMNGACEVNE
+100 LDMGMNGACGVNE

-308 SEMQVKKISQL
+308 SEMQIKKISQL

-349 KLKADSAS
+349 KLKADSAC
-357 EIDSM
+357 EINNM
-362 KTRHNQEK
+362 KTRHDTEK

-380 NKKLENKQ
+380 KKQLEEIEKDRQDWIDTNRENVELTQ
-388 KEFAS
+388 KIS
-393 KHNEW
+393 
-398 LESCKENAALTGQL
+398 Q
-412 YDAETERDEAYEKIQ
+412 
-427 SLEKQIQE
+427 LEKQIQE

-443 AVKDNSEEIESL
+443 AVKDNSEEIQKL
-455 KKQLEQERQKSAEFE
+455 KNQLEQERQKVKVRE
-470 EKKKRIEAELEKDR
+470 I
-484 NSFKSK
+484 
-490 TPDNSELFEVYYQNC
+490 PDNSELFEVYYQNC

-517 NKNLKSFNGRLY
+517 NKNLKSFNERLY
-529 DLSDILNDN
+529 GLSEILNDN

>member
-1 MEKIKIKWD
+1 MEKIKWD

-15 EKIMPAILGLIT
+15 EKIMPALLGFIT
-27 DEEQQQAKKMAYG
+27 DTEKQQAKKMAYG
-40 DFAEIICKKYRNR
+40 YFTDIIRKNHRNSATNNGGYITSGFFDKVTVSVGEI
-53 GTNSGGLFVDAFR
+53 
-66 DKIMVY
+66 
-72 AEKTTYFM
+72 EYFM
-80 TWNKAAKYIC
+80 TWNKAAKYIS
-90 QWLKDEENLR
+90 QWLNQ
-100 LDMGMNGACEVNE
+100 
-113 MSSTKSANLTISNKE
+113 E
-128 ENIMENQVITQ
+128 ENIMENQV
-139 NQEIIITEN
+139 IITEN

-155 HRKIC
+155 HRRIC

-188 LGYQNFEDYCESE
+188 LECANFEEYCEKKLGIKRHMAYKYLAVAE
-201 VGFSRM
+201 MKNVE
-207 QAHRMIS
+207 S
-214 IADNLPKDFVTSML
+214 IQHFGV
-228 QIGTTKLS
+228 TKLA
-236 LLAKLDEPERQE
+236 LLAKLDEPERAE
-248 IIQNND
+248 IVQNTD

-298 WGKVSVLKTD
+298 WGKISVLKTD
-308 SEMQVKKISQL
+308 SEMQIQKISQL
-319 EKQIQELENNPK
+319 EKQIQELEKNPK

-427 SLEKQIQE
+427 SLEKQIEE
-435 LENRPVEV
+435 LESRPVEV

-455 KKQLEQERQKSAEFE
+455 KKQLEQEKQKSAEFE
-470 EKKKRIEAELEKDR
+470 EKKKIIEAELEKDR

-490 TPDNSELFEVYYQNC
+490 IPDNSELFEVYYQNC
-505 IDSIEKLFAFLR
+505 MDSIDKLFAFLR
-517 NKNLKSFNGRLY
+517 NKNLKSYNGRLY

>member
-1 MEKIKIKWD
+1 MEKIKWD

-15 EKIMPAILGLIT
+15 DKIKPALLGFITEEEK
-27 DEEQQQAKKMAYG
+27 QQAKKTAYG
-40 DFAEIICKKYRNR
+40 YFTDIIRKNHRNS
-53 GTNSGGLFVDAFR
+53 GTNSGGLFVYAFCEKITVHV
-66 DKIMVY
+66 DKIEY
-72 AEKTTYFM
+72 YM

-90 QWLKDEENLR
+90 QWLNEENLTISNKEENLR
-100 LDMGMNGACEVNE
+100 LDMGMNGACEVNK

-188 LGYQNFEDYCESE
+188 LGYQNFEDYTQTELGIKRHMAQKYLAIANMENGESI
-201 VGFSRM
+201 
-207 QAHRMIS
+207 H
-214 IADNLPKDFVTSML
+214 
-228 QIGTTKLS
+228 QIGVTKLA

-260 KELKNKISDLKKA
+260 KKL
-273 NDRLLEKASQA
+273 Q
-284 EKNAEDSRKKESEA
+284 
-298 WGKVSVLKTD
+298 
-308 SEMQVKKISQL
+308 
-319 EKQIQELENNPK
+319 
-331 QVAVE
+331 
-336 DTTKINELKEEIK
+336 EEIK
-349 KLKADSAS
+349 RLKADSES
-357 EIDSM
+357 QINSM
-362 KTRHNQEK
+362 KTRHDTEK

-380 NKKLENKQ
+380 SKKLENKQ
-388 KEFAS
+388 KEFES
-393 KHNEW
+393 KHKEW
-398 LESCKENAALTGQL
+398 LESCEENAALTGQL
-412 YDAETERDEAYEKIQ
+412 YYAETERDEAYEKIQ

-443 AVKDNSEEIESL
+443 AVRDNSEEIESL
-455 KKQLEQERQKSAEFE
+455 KKQLEQEKQKSAEFE

-505 IDSIEKLFAFLR
+505 IDSIDKLFAFLR
-517 NKNLKSFNGRLY
+517 NKNLKSYNGRLY